1 LAPKEIDIAVPN
13 IASRMADAR
22 ETHRGHSPTISRIPS
37 VVSVTVAVH
46 AREGMIAAG
55 KKEFTCAVY

>member
-1 LAPKEIDIAVPN
+1 
-13 IASRMADAR
+13 MADAR

-37 VVSVTVAVH
+37 VVSATVAVH
-46 AREGMIAAG
+46 AREGMTAAG